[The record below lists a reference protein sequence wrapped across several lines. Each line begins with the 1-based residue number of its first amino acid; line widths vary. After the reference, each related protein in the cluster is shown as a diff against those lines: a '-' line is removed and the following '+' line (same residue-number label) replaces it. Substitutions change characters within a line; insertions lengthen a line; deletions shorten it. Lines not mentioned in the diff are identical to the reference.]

1 MTKVISIVVALA
13 IVAHLIRPLGLP
25 GLKRRADAWKLVILA
40 FALIAAVILVRP
52 ETADAF
58 A

>member
-58 A
+58 V